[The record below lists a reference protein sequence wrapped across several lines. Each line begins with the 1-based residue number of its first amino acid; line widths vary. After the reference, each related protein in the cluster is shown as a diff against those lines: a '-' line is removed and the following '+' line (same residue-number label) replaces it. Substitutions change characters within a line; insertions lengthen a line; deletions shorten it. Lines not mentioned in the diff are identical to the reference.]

1 MKKAQKLVVGL
12 AAGAGVAMALTRL
25 SRARLGISFEDRVV
39 VITGG
44 SRGLGLVMARLFA
57 AEGAR
62 VVLLARDL
70 GELDRA
76 RRDIED
82 RGGRVLTL
90 RCDIRR
96 RADVR
101 AAIDRIVEEYRAI
114 DVLVNNAGVVQVG
127 PLEHMLEEDFE
138 NASAT
143 HFRGPLNLILEV
155 VPIMRHRSFGRIVN
169 IASIGGRIAVPH
181 MAPYSAS
188 KFALI
193 GLSDAIRAELDKVR
207 NPRDHS
213 GTGTDADRLAPT
225 RDVQRT
231 ACRRVHAAATQSS
244 SIPGLTISAERAA
257 RKIVE
262 ACRCGDPSLTI
273 TPQAKLAAAMNAA
286 VPGAT
291 ARAMMLLSRLLPRPN
306 GVDGSV
312 SLRGREVDRHGPS
325 LVGALTD
332 RAAVANN
339 EI

>member
-1 MKKAQKLVVGL
+1 MKKAQKFVVGL

-76 RRDIED
+76 RRDLED

-114 DVLVNNAGVVQVG
+114 DVLVNNAGVIQVG

-169 IASIGGRIAVPH
+169 IASVGGRIAVPH
-181 MAPYSAS
+181 LAPYYRQQV
-188 KFALI
+188 
-193 GLSDAIRAELDKVR
+193 RAHRPVGCDTRGAGRVR
-207 NPRDHS
+207 HPRDHR

-225 RDVQRT
+225 RDVQGT
-231 ACRRVHAAATQSS
+231 ACRRVHAVQDGQLD
-244 SIPGLTISAERAA
+244 PGPHDFGGPRRA
-257 RKIVE
+257 KD
-262 ACRCGDPSLTI
+262 CRGLPLRGSSLTI

-306 GVDGSV
+306 GVDGNV
-312 SLRGREVDRHGPS
+312 SLKGREVDRHGPS